1 MKMIIDISNY
11 VDTSEVIVD
20 GSKIDINKLSLL
32 SKAEFISDVKPG
44 ICEIY
49 IVKKSEIS
57 ERNWKKGVLFDWV
70 SCLFGVPS
78 WTLAEKVV
86 DIKTYSMMLKVQVIH
101 DIQIKLKL
109 TENGFELIEN
119 LKDILDKINKTETTK
134 AAQNRIKHAYII
146 PLITIA
152 LVIEICLLI
161 GGGFFIVN
169 GRYDISFVFLVISV
183 FWIWLICSLI
193 FQKRKK

>member
-1 MKMIIDISNY
+1 MIIDISNY
-11 VDTSEVIVD
+11 VDTIEVIVD

-119 LKDILDKINKTETTK
+119 SKDILDKINKTETTK

-161 GGGFFIVN
+161 GGGF
-169 GRYDISFVFLVISV
+169 
-183 FWIWLICSLI
+183 
-193 FQKRKK
+193 